1 MLRTIHL
8 FDHQGND
15 VKQGK
20 KLYLETFGCQ
30 MNVSDSEKI
39 TALMGGIGYTPTPD
53 PSHANLILLNTC
65 SIRAKAEQKVYGH
78 LGRFKAMKEGT
89 PGLIIGVGGCVA
101 QQEGERLLKKAPFV
115 NLVFGT
121 HTLHLL
127 QDMVLAAERGKR
139 SSETAF
145 LDDES
150 RFDLFP
156 HAQVPG
162 GVSRFV
168 TVMQGCDNFCAYCI
182 VPHVRGREISR
193 SAAKVIRE
201 VESLAAAGVTEVT
214 LLGQNVNSY
223 GMKSEGEP
231 DFAELLR
238 QVSRVEGIG
247 RVRFTTSHP
256 KDISERLIDCFA
268 EIPTLAPHIHL
279 PAQSGSDAV
288 LKTMN
293 RGYTAGQYLAK
304 VAALKAACP
313 GIQFTGD
320 MIVGFPGEDEAA
332 FQETLALM
340 AEVGYADLFSFIY
353 SARPGTRAA
362 DYPDTTDYAEKLGR
376 LERLQT
382 AQKKTTLERNES
394 FVGTVQQVLV
404 EGLSS
409 SGDSLFGRTGG
420 NRGIIVA
427 GDPSLAGRVLEVRIV
442 EGLQTILRGEI
453 LHV

>member
-1 MLRTIHL
+1 M
-8 FDHQGND
+8 
-15 VKQGK
+15 KQGK

-39 TALMGGIGYTPTPD
+39 TALMKGIGYQATTD
-53 PSHANLILLNTC
+53 PSHADLILLNTC
-65 SIRAKAEQKVYGH
+65 SIRAKAEQRVYGH
-78 LGRFKAMKEGT
+78 LGKFKALKAGK

-121 HTLHLL
+121 HNLHLL
-127 QDMVLAAERGKR
+127 QEMVTGAQEGKR
-139 SSETAF
+139 SIETAF
-145 LDDES
+145 LDDEK

-156 HAQVPG
+156 LARAEG

-193 SAAKVIRE
+193 SAAKVVEE
-201 VESLAAAGVTEVT
+201 VRSLAAAGVTEVT

-223 GMKSEGEP
+223 GSRTSGEP
-231 DFAELLR
+231 DFPELLKLVA
-238 QVSRVEGIG
+238 QIDGIA
-247 RVRFTTSHP
+247 RLRFTTSHP
-256 KDISERLIDCFA
+256 KDISPGLIDCFA
-268 EIPTLAPHIHL
+268 KIPKLAPHIHL

-293 RGYTAGQYLAK
+293 RGYTAAQYLAK

-332 FQETLALM
+332 FQQTLDLM
-340 AEVGYADLFSFIY
+340 EEVQYADLFSFIY

-362 DYPDTTDYAEKLGR
+362 DYADDTPYAEKLGR
-376 LERLQT
+376 LERLQA
-382 AQKKTTLERNES
+382 AQKKTTLARNEG
-394 FVGTVQQVLV
+394 FVGGVQQVLV
-404 EGLSS
+404 EGLST

-420 NRGIIVA
+420 NRGTIMA

-453 LHV
+453 EHV